1 MRKFHVLSKMEMKV
15 EKARNSM
22 KILIAEDDISLREGI
37 AFSLELDGFETVIA
51 GGAKEAIECLKK

>member
-1 MRKFHVLSKMEMKV
+1 MEMKV